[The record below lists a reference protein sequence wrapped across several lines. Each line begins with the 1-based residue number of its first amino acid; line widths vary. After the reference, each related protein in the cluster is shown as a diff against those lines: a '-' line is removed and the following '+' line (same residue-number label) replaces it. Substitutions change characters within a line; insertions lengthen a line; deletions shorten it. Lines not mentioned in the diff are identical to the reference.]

1 MGHSLGD
8 LLLLELIQNVFRED
22 EKYEEAIS
30 DLTEA
35 LKISPQNRDMHKL
48 VMKVREE
55 LQMSKNNNVDILDA
69 EEAEKERLIA
79 KKKPIGSDVEV
90 GFLDDATSLP
100 AEDAR

>member
-1 MGHSLGD
+1 MCT
-8 LLLLELIQNVFRED
+8 ITQNVYRED

-55 LQMSKNNNVDILDA
+55 LQMSKNNNVDTLDE
-69 EEAEKERLIA
+69 EEAEKERLIT
-79 KKKPIGSDVEV
+79 KKKPIGADVEV
-90 GFLDDATSLP
+90 RFLDDASSLP
-100 AEDAR
+100 TEDAR